1 MPPPEGASRTRSG
14 RPRAVAPGRKPGA
27 LSSESVTSAQ
37 ANAPRG
43 GFAKNLSA
51 TDGVSIRN
59 FGGRESG
66 SEIGKYG
73 WFWDA
78 APPLRC
84 PARTASYRVAAGNVS
99 GTAPKTAQAE
109 SLSSGRARAWIAR
122 PLYLHVFAFFED
134 EPPHPLERQFR
145 LQLGR
150 KTVVDLEQRPH
161 ERVGV
166 LEPDREEAEACLP
179 SRRRP

>member
-27 LSSESVTSAQ
+27 LLTESVTSAQ

-51 TDGVSIRN
+51 TAGVSIRN

-73 WFWDA
+73 CLWRGERDDA
-78 APPLRC
+78 D
-84 PARTASYRVAAGNVS
+84 
-99 GTAPKTAQAE
+99 
-109 SLSSGRARAWIAR
+109 R
-122 PLYLHVFAFFED
+122 PLGSRAGELLDA
-134 EPPHPLERQFR
+134 
-145 LQLGR
+145 
-150 KTVVDLEQRPH
+150 VVVA
-161 ERVGV
+161 VGDV
-166 LEPDREEAEACLP
+166 DVPA
-179 SRRRP
+179 